1 MPGFAD
7 EDELYRYI
15 GGIFE
20 TALADPELEPKLR
33 GTGLVLRQ
41 QCTDPDSALVI
52 DLPGGKVWKGS
63 DSGAPEAQATMTM
76 STETANAY
84 WQGTVNLTFAM
95 AKGKVKV
102 DGTVTK
108 LLQLAPLSKK
118 LFPVYV
124 NRLEADGREDLLV
137 SK

>member
-1 MPGFAD
+1 VAGFAD
-7 EDELYRYI
+7 EDELDRYI
-15 GGIFE
+15 GGIFT
-20 TALADPELEPKLR
+20 TALADPELAPKLQA
-33 GTGLVLRQ
+33 TGLVLRMQ
-41 QCTDPDSALVI
+41 GTDPDSALVI

-63 DSGAPEAQATMTM
+63 DGGPAAHATMTM

-84 WQGTVNLTFAM
+84 WQGKVNLTFAM
-95 AKGKVKV
+95 ARGKVKV

-124 NRLEADGREDLLV
+124 ERLRADGRDDLV
-137 SK
+137 IV